1 MYGVSFY
8 NKKEWFGVS
17 LWIETEEEAREQI
30 EEWIAKNPQE
40 HGYELIEGGYIVEWS
55 KK

>member
-1 MYGVSFY
+1 MYGVNFY
-8 NKKEWFGVS
+8 TNKEWFGAT
-17 LWIETEEEAREQI
+17 LYLETEEDAREQI

-40 HGYELIEGGYIVEWS
+40 NGYELVEGSYIVEWS